1 LRLLLDEMYPAVI
14 ADGLRRL
21 GVDAVAVQETPA
33 PRGLSDT
40 DLFVAAQLDAR
51 YLVTENVAD
60 LVAVEAHWRAA
71 HGAPHAGLIL
81 VSPRSF
87 PRPRAE
93 TIGRFVRALQALAES
108 DHLEPGTTCWLVPV
122 GP

>member
-1 LRLLLDEMYPAVI
+1 MRLLLDEMYPGVI

-21 GVDAVAVQETPA
+21 GVDAVVQETPA
-33 PRGLSDT
+33 LRGLADT
-40 DLFVAAQLDAR
+40 DLFVAAELDDR
-51 YLVTENVAD
+51 CLVTENVVD

-71 HGAPHAGLIL
+71 HGAPHARLIL

-93 TIGRFVRALQALAES
+93 TIGRLVRALLILAES
-108 DHLEPGTTCWLVPV
+108 DQLEPGMISWLVPV
-122 GP
+122 SP